1 MGIPHFQNHWLKDS
15 TIGPVLASLVL
26 SQFLVNIPAKGRKN
40 SIPCAHVQSLSHV
53 QLFVTPQTVAHQ
65 APLSMGLS
73 RQEYWSELP
82 FLLQGSSWSRDWT
95 CVSCIFCTGRWILYH
110 WTTWEAQF
118 PSNTIGLSSRH
129 TKMSFNLAPLT
140 AKLQAHLPLN
150 MFSDSVGS
158 LASTCHHRSAL
169 SWVLLTGCQPYDY
182 IWRTTYVSM
191 HLSLSLIWYE
201 S

>member
-82 FLLQGSSWSRDWT
+82 FPHPRDFPNPGIKPMSA
-95 CVSCIFCTGRWILYH
+95 VSPTLVGR
-110 WTTWEAQF
+110 F
-118 PSNTIGLSSRH
+118 
-129 TKMSFNLAPLT
+129 FT
-140 AKLQAHLPLN
+140 AEPPGKP
-150 MFSDSVGS
+150 SDSPCF
-158 LASTCHHRSAL
+158 LQF
-169 SWVLLTGCQPYDY
+169 QPEFCNKEFM
-182 IWRTTYVSM
+182 I
-191 HLSLSLIWYE
+191 
-201 S
+201 

>member
-1 MGIPHFQNHWLKDS
+1 MSNSLWPHRLSPVRLLCPWDYPGKN
-15 TIGPVLASLVL
+15 IGVSCH
-26 SQFLVNIPAKGRKN
+26 F
-40 SIPCAHVQSLSHV
+40 C
-53 QLFVTPQTVAHQ
+53 
-65 APLSMGLS
+65 
-73 RQEYWSELP
+73 
-82 FLLQGSSWSRDWT
+82 LQGSSWSRDWT

-110 WTTWEAQF
+110 WATWEAQF

-129 TKMSFNLAPLT
+129 TKISFNLALLT

-169 SWVLLTGCQPYDY
+169 NWVLLTGCQPHDY

-191 HLSLSLIWYE
+191 HLSLSLIRYE

>member
-65 APLSMGLS
+65 APLIMGLS

-82 FLLQGSSWSRDWT
+82 FPPPGIFLIEGLNLCLLH
-95 CVSCIFCTGRWILYH
+95 LLH
-110 WTTWEAQF
+110 WQVD
-118 PSNTIGLSSRH
+118 S
-129 TKMSFNLAPLT
+129 
-140 AKLQAHLPLN
+140 LPLN
-150 MFSDSVGS
+150 HKRSPFRQNEEFLPVCLMFCSCLTS
-158 LASTCHHRSAL
+158 L
-169 SWVLLTGCQPYDY
+169 YDLR
-182 IWRTTYVSM
+182 ILV
-191 HLSLSLIWYE
+191 
-201 S
+201 